1 MREPRWISRRALL
14 LLHAE
19 SLAEHGGL
27 PGTRDEGLLD
37 SALARPRNHFAYKKK
52 CDLADLAGVYAFG
65 LSQNHP
71 FRDGNK
77 RVAFLAAGLFLE
89 LNGFELVPDQVVA
102 VGAFFALADG
112 KITEKELAR
121 WIRQNSSRIN
131 AAKR

>member
-52 CDLADLAGVYAFG
+52 CDLADLAAAYAFG

-89 LNGFELVPDQVVA
+89 LNGFELVPDQVA
-102 VGAFFALADG
+102 AAGAFFALADG